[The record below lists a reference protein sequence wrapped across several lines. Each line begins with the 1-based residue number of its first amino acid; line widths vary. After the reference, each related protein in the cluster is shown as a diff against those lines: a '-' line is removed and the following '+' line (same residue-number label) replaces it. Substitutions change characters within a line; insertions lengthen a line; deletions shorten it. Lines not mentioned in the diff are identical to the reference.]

1 MKRPAMNNNGAQR
14 RLLSQKEAA
23 AYLGISYWTL
33 RELNFRGDIPYI
45 RIGKRI
51 LVDQA
56 DLEGYID
63 RHKIHE
69 GS

>member
-1 MKRPAMNNNGAQR
+1 MDNNGLQP

-33 RELNFRGDIPYI
+33 RDLCFQGDFPFV

-51 LVDQA
+51 LIDRA
-56 DLEGYID
+56 DLDDYIK
-63 RHKIHE
+63 RSKIHQ
-69 GS
+69 GT